1 MNLVMN
7 IWIHF
12 FLVIRLCVHMKEVE
26 HAPGEALELP
36 VGGTSAPLG

>member
-1 MNLVMN
+1 
-7 IWIHF
+7 
-12 FLVIRLCVHMKEVE
+12 MKEVE